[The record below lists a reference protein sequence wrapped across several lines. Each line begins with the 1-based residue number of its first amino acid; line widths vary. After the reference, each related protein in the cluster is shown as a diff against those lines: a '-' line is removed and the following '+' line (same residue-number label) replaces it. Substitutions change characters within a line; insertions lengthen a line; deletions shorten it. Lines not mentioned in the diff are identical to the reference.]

1 MSMTPVVH
9 PHHLSRKAVIYIRQS
24 TGHQVLTNT
33 ESQQLQHAMREHA
46 RQLGWPEERI
56 EVVETDLGRSA
67 HSTQRRDGYKTLLA
81 DVALGQVGIVLSYE
95 STRLSRNCTDWYPL
109 LDLCAYNQCLIA
121 DRDGVYDAATL
132 NGRLLLGMKGIVSEI
147 ELHTLRGRL
156 IAGVQ
161 QKAQRGD
168 LALALPA
175 GLLRQDDG
183 VVVKDLDRAV
193 QHTLGLVFQTFL
205 ERRSASQVVR
215 LFRDQG
221 LRLPRRHRNCETVWR
236 TPTVA
241 AVIAILRN
249 PAYAGTFVYGKT
261 RTQVP
266 VGGGRS
272 QQRRLPLS
280 AWKVI
285 VHDRYPAYVTWETF
299 ARIQAMLDD
308 NYAAYAHNQRRGV
321 PRQGAALLQG
331 IVYCG
336 RCGHKMAVQYK
347 PTVSPLIIPL
357 LYCHI
362 NGFQRAFSEEKPLPG
377 GEKRMAGW
385 AAHPVEW

>member
-1 MSMTPVVH
+1 MSTTPMVQ
-9 PHHLSRKAVIYIRQS
+9 PHHLRRKAVIYIRQS
-24 TGHQVLTNT
+24 TGHQVLTNL
-33 ESQQLQHAMREHA
+33 ESQQLQRAMREHA
-46 RQLGWPEERI
+46 HHLGWPDKRI
-56 EVVETDLGRSA
+56 EVVETDMGRTA
-67 HSTQRRDGYKTLLA
+67 QSTARRDGYKALLA
-81 DVALGQVGIVLSYE
+81 EVALGQVGMVLSYE

-121 DRDGVYDAATL
+121 DRDGVYDAATP

-183 VVVKDLDRAV
+183 VVVKDPDRAV
-193 QHTLGLVFQTFL
+193 QHAIGLVFQTFL

-241 AVIAILRN
+241 AVIAILRV
-249 PAYAGTFVYGKT
+249 AIATAK
-261 RTQVP
+261 
-266 VGGGRS
+266 
-272 QQRRLPLS
+272 
-280 AWKVI
+280 
-285 VHDRYPAYVTWETF
+285 
-299 ARIQAMLDD
+299 
-308 NYAAYAHNQRRGV
+308 
-321 PRQGAALLQG
+321 
-331 IVYCG
+331 
-336 RCGHKMAVQYK
+336 RCGA
-347 PTVSPLIIPL
+347 
-357 LYCHI
+357 
-362 NGFQRAFSEEKPLPG
+362 LPPW
-377 GEKRMAGW
+377 RR
-385 AAHPVEW
+385 